1 MSNNLFIL
9 NNVFAAERNAL
20 TRLFQKMSRTMAAED
35 LLQTLWLRIQRVGDN
50 PPIHNGRAY
59 LYRLASNLAVDQ
71 GRADARIE
79 RLQAEAR
86 LILYGD
92 ESTPDVEQAFLARE
106 ELERVM
112 AAAERLPEPTRT
124 IFWLNRM
131 KDVPLR
137 EVAVMLGVSRT
148 TVEKHI
154 KRAITLLG
162 DARNSQDV
170 SRHG

>member
-1 MSNNLFIL
+1 MSSNLSIL
-9 NNVFAAERNAL
+9 NNVFAVERNAL
-20 TRLFQKMSRTMAAED
+20 VRLFQKMSRTMAAED
-35 LLQTLWLRIQRVGDN
+35 LLQMLWLRIQRVGDN
-50 PPIHNGRAY
+50 LPIHNGRAY

-71 GRADARIE
+71 ARADARIE

-92 ESTPDVEQAFLARE
+92 DSTPDVEQAFLARE

-112 AAAERLPEPTRT
+112 VAAEHLPEPTRT
-124 IFWLNRM
+124 VFWLNRM

-162 DARNSQDV
+162 DARNSQNS